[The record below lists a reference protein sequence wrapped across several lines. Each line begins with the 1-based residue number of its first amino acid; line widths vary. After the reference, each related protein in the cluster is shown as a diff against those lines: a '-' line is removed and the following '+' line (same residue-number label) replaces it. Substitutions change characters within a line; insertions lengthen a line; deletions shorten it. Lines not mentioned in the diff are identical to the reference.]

1 MVSVRSHQNWLR
13 SREIFSLAVAA
24 FAMALA
30 LAAMACKKAAPV
42 TALPP
47 PEVVVT
53 EVIQKDVP
61 LYSEWVGTTVGFVNA
76 NIYPKISGYLL
87 KQNYRDGDAVK
98 AGQLLFQIDPREYQ
112 AALDQ
117 ALGNLGQ
124 AQAQLKQNQLNLAR
138 YTILYKQAVISRQE
152 FDNITQTTRATSGQV
167 KANQG
172 AVETAK
178 LNLQWTK
185 VYSPV
190 DGVAGIA
197 KAQVGNLVS
206 PTTLLTTISQLDPIK
221 VEFPI
226 SEAQY
231 LHFADK
237 INGDPQARAKNGPK
251 FEMILADGSTY
262 KYLGTVYDVNRQVN
276 IQTGTIIVQATFP
289 NPGNILRPGLYAK
302 IRAAVGTVHNALLVP
317 QGAVLETQGQYQVAV
332 VGSDNKVTMRTVT
345 IGKQSGGLRLI
356 ETGISPGER
365 VITEGLQKVHD
376 GMEVNPH
383 VVPAEPAAGSAPASA
398 ATSGGQS

>member
-1 MVSVRSHQNWLR
+1 MAVVASGCEKPGPTAAEQIPDV
-13 SREIFSLAVAA
+13 AVAD
-24 FAMALA
+24 
-30 LAAMACKKAAPV
+30 
-42 TALPP
+42 
-47 PEVVVT
+47 VV
-53 EVIQKDVP
+53 QRDVAQ
-61 LYSEWVGTTVGFVNA
+61 YDDWVGTTQGFVNA

-167 KANQG
+167 AANQG

-178 LNLQWTK
+178 LNLEWTK
-185 VYSPV
+185 VFSPV

-197 KAQVGNLVS
+197 KTQVGDLVS
-206 PTTLLTTISQLDPIK
+206 PNSLLTTISQLDPIK

-231 LHFADK
+231 LHVADL
-237 INGDPQARAKNGPK
+237 INGDAQTRAKNGPK